1 MRMARIRPR
10 TLMPR
15 KPICPSIQSEAFMP
29 DIIWL
34 AILGG
39 LFLAT
44 LAFVRLCDKA

>member
-1 MRMARIRPR
+1 
-10 TLMPR
+10 L
-15 KPICPSIQSEAFMP
+15 EAFMP

>member
-1 MRMARIRPR
+1 
-10 TLMPR
+10 
-15 KPICPSIQSEAFMP
+15 MP

-44 LAFVRLCDKA
+44 LAFVRLCDGA

>member
-1 MRMARIRPR
+1 LLLSRRP
-10 TLMPR
+10 
-15 KPICPSIQSEAFMP
+15 IQSEALMP

-44 LAFVRLCDKA
+44 LAFVRLCDEA

>member
-1 MRMARIRPR
+1 
-10 TLMPR
+10 
-15 KPICPSIQSEAFMP
+15 MP

-44 LAFVRLCDKA
+44 LAFVRLCDEA